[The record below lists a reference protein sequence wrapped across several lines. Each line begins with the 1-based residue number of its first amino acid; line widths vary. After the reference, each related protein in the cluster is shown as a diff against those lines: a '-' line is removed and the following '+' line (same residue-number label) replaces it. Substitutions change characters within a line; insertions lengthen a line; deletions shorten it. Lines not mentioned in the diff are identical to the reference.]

1 MSGQSSKNEGP
12 GSAAFGRL
20 RHPHSGSSNGR
31 VVPAAYPPP
40 VDSQKEFV
48 KRGLDSEDELIEV
61 GVAIVGGGTAG
72 LACANRLLQLLG
84 DDPETMERLGEVPV
98 AVIEKAKTCGGHNLS
113 GAVMRPGPLQEL
125 FPELTREQWRQEG
138 FAFGEVKKESV
149 YVLPSAKTKI
159 RIPPPPPQHNH
170 GNEVISVS
178 ALARYQ
184 QRVAEEAGAYILT
197 ETAATQLIVED
208 GRVVGVRSGD
218 KGRGKDGEPLSNF
231 EPGTDI
237 KAQATV
243 LAEGCWGHIT
253 GAAIKEFDLAAGREP
268 QVWELGVKEVWKVT
282 KPLDRVIHTLAG
294 WPLKISAKY
303 GQIGGSWIYPMKN
316 EKTGEDL
323 VSIGFIIDL
332 DYADA
337 TTSAH
342 DLLQEIKTHP
352 LFKGIL
358 EGGERVAWGAKAL
371 PAGGYWAMP
380 KLSMPGALLVGD
392 AAGIMNLASLKG
404 VHYAIKSGMLAA
416 ESIYAAL
423 KRGDSSLE
431 SYEQVVEDSI
441 IGKDLWEQRNTR
453 QPFQKGLIRGGPLV
467 NLMIATKGRFPG
479 GRWALHR
486 NDAKP
491 MFIGKT
497 KDSYPKPDGKYTFD
511 KLSSVFITGN
521 ATRDDAPNHIRVQK
535 HVPREVAETWRWM
548 CPAGVYEIPED
559 GEGGNES
566 GVVDVIVNYTNCV
579 QCGAITAKG
588 GRLTTPEGGDGPLYQ
603 IL

>member
-1 MSGQSSKNEGP
+1 MSSHN
-12 GSAAFGRL
+12 GSR
-20 RHPHSGSSNGR
+20 NGK
-31 VVPAAYPPP
+31 VAPDEFPPP
-40 VDSQKEFV
+40 VDSQREFI
-48 KRGLDSEDELIEV
+48 KRGLDAEDELIEV

-72 LACANRLLQLLG
+72 LACANRLLQLLA

-125 FPELTREQWRQEG
+125 FPEMTREQWREEG
-138 FAFGEVKKESV
+138 FAYGEVTKEAI
-149 YVLPSAKTKI
+149 YVLPSSKTKV
-159 RIPPPPPQHNH
+159 RIPPPPPQRNH

-197 ETAATQLIVED
+197 ETSATQLVVED

-218 KGRGKDGEPLSNF
+218 KGRGKDGEPLGNF

-237 KAQATV
+237 KAHATV
-243 LAEGCWGHIT
+243 LAEGCWGHLT
-253 GAAIKEFDLAAGREP
+253 GAAIKEFDLAKDREP
-268 QVWELGVKEVWKVT
+268 QVWELGVKEVWRVA

-294 WPLKISAKY
+294 WPLKIPAKY
-303 GQIGGSWIYPMKN
+303 GQIGGSWIYPMKD
-316 EKTGEDL
+316 EKTGDDL
-323 VSIGFIIDL
+323 VSIGFVLDL

-342 DLLQEIKTHP
+342 DLLQQIKTHP
-352 LFKGIL
+352 LFRGIL

-380 KLSMPGALLVGD
+380 KVTMPGALLVGD
-392 AAGIMNLASLKG
+392 SAGMVNLAALKG
-404 VHYAIKSGMLAA
+404 VHYSVKAGMLAA

-423 KRGDSSLE
+423 SRGESSFE
-431 SYEQVVEDSI
+431 SYAQAIEDSI
-441 IGKDLWEQRNTR
+441 VGKDLWEQRNTR
-453 QPFQKGLIRGGPLV
+453 QPFQKGLIKGGPLV

-479 GRWALHR
+479 GRWALSR
-486 NDAKP
+486 NDDKP

-535 HVPREVAETWRWM
+535 HVPREIAETWRWM

-559 GEGGNES
+559 APEHGE
-566 GVVDVIVNYTNCV
+566 VDVIVNYTNCV

-603 IL
+603 VL

>member
-1 MSGQSSKNEGP
+1 MSSHN
-12 GSAAFGRL
+12 GS
-20 RHPHSGSSNGR
+20 HNGK
-31 VVPAAYPPP
+31 VVPAAFPPP

-48 KRGLDSEDELIEV
+48 KRGLDAEDELIEV

-72 LACANRLLQLLG
+72 LACANRLLALLG
-84 DDPETMERLGEVPV
+84 EDPETLERLGEVPV

-125 FPELTREQWRQEG
+125 FPHMTREDWRTEG
-138 FAFGEVKKESV
+138 FAFGEVKKEAI
-149 YVLPSAKTKI
+149 YILPNGKTKI
-159 RIPPPPPQHNH
+159 RIPPPPPQRNH

-184 QRVAEEAGAYILT
+184 QRQAEEAGAYILT
-197 ETAATQLIVED
+197 ETSATQLIVED

-218 KGRGKDGEPLSNF
+218 KGRGKDGEPLGNF

-253 GAAIKEFDLAAGREP
+253 GAAIKEFDLADGREP

-282 KPLDRVIHTLAG
+282 KPLDRVIHTVAG

-303 GQIGGSWIYPMKN
+303 HQIGGSWMYPMKDA
-316 EKTGEDL
+316 KTGDDL
-323 VSIGFIIDL
+323 VSIGFVLDL

-342 DLLQEIKTHP
+342 DLLQQFKTHP
-352 LFKGIL
+352 LVRQVL
-358 EGGERVAWGAKAL
+358 DGGERVAWGAKAL

-380 KLSMPGALLVGD
+380 KVSMPGAVLVGD

-416 ESIYAAL
+416 EAIYSAL
-423 KRGDSSLE
+423 KRGETSFE
-431 SYEQVVEDSI
+431 PYEQAVEDSI

-453 QPFQKGLIRGGPLV
+453 QPFSKGLIKGGPLI

-486 NDAKP
+486 NDAQP

-535 HVPREVAETWRWM
+535 HVPREIAETWLWM

-559 GEGGNES
+559 GEGGDES
-566 GVVDVIVNYTNCV
+566 GDVDVIVNYTNCV

-588 GRLTTPEGGDGPLYQ
+588 GRLTVPEGGDGPLYQ
-603 IL
+603 IT